1 MIDDPII
8 FSFFGF
14 AVVFLIAFMILFRGS
29 RAALGNAEDKSK
41 RLKSVN
47 SKIIITVVMFL
58 MIQNFYLYVNMD
70 WSETPYKKWL
80 FYGLIGFNI
89 LIIAFFLIYSF
100 NRKMKERK

>member
-1 MIDDPII
+1 MANSPLI
-8 FSFFGF
+8 FTFFGF

-29 RAALGNAEDKSK
+29 RAALGNEEDKGK
-41 RLKSVN
+41 RLKNIN

-70 WSETPYKKWL
+70 WSESPHKKWL
-80 FYGLIGFNI
+80 FFGLIGFNI

-100 NRKMKERK
+100 NKKMKDKK